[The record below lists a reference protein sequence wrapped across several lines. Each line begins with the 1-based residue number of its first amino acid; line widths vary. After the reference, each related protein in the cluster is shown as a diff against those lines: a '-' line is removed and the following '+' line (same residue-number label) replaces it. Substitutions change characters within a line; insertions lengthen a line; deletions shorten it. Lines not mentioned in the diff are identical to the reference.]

1 VVAPTLTFY
10 RRVRACEIK
19 ALRWQDIELA
29 NRLLH
34 VRRSKTPAGWGSPT
48 LNATCLSVLQELH
61 DTSAKLVFTQPTPFV
76 LPICISGRNVYQR
89 PRSLLPSRP
98 FLLKRS
104 SRRQRT

>member
-1 VVAPTLTFY
+1 LRLFRWWRPTLTFY

-76 LPICISGRNVYQR
+76 FPWHGRNKQLD
-89 PRSLLPSRP
+89 PTEAMSRGERLA
-98 FLLKRS
+98 FGARG
-104 SRRQRT
+104 